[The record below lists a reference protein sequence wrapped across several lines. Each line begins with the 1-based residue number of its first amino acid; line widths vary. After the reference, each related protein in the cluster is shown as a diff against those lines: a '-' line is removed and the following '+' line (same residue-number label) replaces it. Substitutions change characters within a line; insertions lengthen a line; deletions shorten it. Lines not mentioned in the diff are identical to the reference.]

1 MNHNADKDFFE
12 YLIKNILLYYN
23 IIDGNFIKSECPDF
37 INNDIGLEITRAD
50 ETLKFDGFIK
60 KYPKVKTGNIEK
72 FNKHFEENG
81 GKVFKKTDVIVKLLN
96 LVDTFYYHEDYV
108 YVIPSY
114 KNDFT
119 FINEKISNKIDKLN
133 SIYDVNIKTYYLG
146 VFTTVYATEEM
157 IQEELVVLN
166 EMNKNKSKQ
175 FDKIIIIF
183 LDKICIFDL
192 TFNKYKNIDEVNE
205 EINKLSRKTKNEL
218 DNINNH

>member
-1 MNHNADKDFFE
+1 MNHNSDKVFFE
-12 YLIKNILLYYN
+12 YLIKNILLHSN
-23 IIDGNFIKSECPDF
+23 IIDGDFIKSECPDF

-81 GKVFKKTDVIVKLLN
+81 GRVFKKTDVLVKLLN

-108 YVIPSY
+108 YVNPSY

-133 SIYDVNIKTYYLG
+133 SIYNVNIKTYYLG

-157 IQEELVVLN
+157 IQEELAILN

-183 LDKICIFDL
+183 LDKICIFNL
-192 TFNKYKNIDEVNE
+192 TCNKYKIIDDVNE

>member
-1 MNHNADKDFFE
+1 MNHNSDKDFFE
-12 YLIKNILLYYN
+12 YLIKNILLHYN
-23 IIDGNFIKSECPDF
+23 IIDGYFIKSERPDF

-60 KYPKVKTGNIEK
+60 KYPKEKTGNIEK

-81 GKVFKKTDVIVKLLN
+81 GRVFKKTDVIVKLLN

-108 YVIPSY
+108 YIIPSY

-192 TFNKYKNIDEVNE
+192 TYNKYKIIDEVNE

>member
-12 YLIKNILLYYN
+12 HLIKNILLYYN
-23 IIDGNFIKSECPDF
+23 IIEGDFIKSECPDF
-37 INNDIGLEITRAD
+37 VSKDIGLEITRAD
-50 ETLKFDGFIK
+50 ETLKFDGFIN
-60 KYPKVKTGNIEK
+60 KYPKEKIDNIEK

-108 YVIPSY
+108 YIIASY
-114 KNDFT
+114 KNNFS
-119 FINEKISNKIDKLN
+119 FINKKISNKIDKLN
-133 SIYDVNIKTYYLG
+133 TIYDLNIKTYYLG

-192 TFNKYKNIDEVNE
+192 TCNKYKIIDEVNK

>member
-23 IIDGNFIKSECPDF
+23 IIDGDFIKSECPDF

-81 GKVFKKTDVIVKLLN
+81 GRVFKKTDVIVKLLN

-108 YVIPSY
+108 YIIPSY

-157 IQEELVVLN
+157 IQEELAILN

-183 LDKICIFDL
+183 LDKICIFNL
-192 TFNKYKNIDEVNE
+192 TCNKYKIIDDVNE

>member
-23 IIDGNFIKSECPDF
+23 IIDGDLIKSECPDF
-37 INNDIGLEITRAD
+37 ISKDIGLEITRAD

-60 KYPKVKTGNIEK
+60 KYPKEKIGNIEK
-72 FNKHFEENG
+72 FNKQFEEKG

-108 YVIPSY
+108 YIIPSY

-133 SIYDVNIKTYYLG
+133 TIYDVNIKTYYLG

-192 TFNKYKNIDEVNE
+192 TCNKYKIIDEVNE